1 MLPQLK
7 IASPCPASWE
17 NMTGNNQ
24 VRHCSQCNLNVYNFS
39 AMTSHEIETLISA
52 SEGQRLCGRLY
63 QRADGTLLTQDCPVG
78 LRTRIRRVTRR
89 VGAALA
95 AAMSFAVAAEA
106 SPQQSAGTMG
116 KVVAVQTG
124 FNLAVLDASGAP
136 VPHSRILL
144 INAKTHKTVAEN
156 RTDNAGKFSFSHL
169 PVGDYTAIV
178 EAPGLLSQ
186 SALVSIKPNAMQ
198 DITFQLRSEA
208 FVTGLIA
215 LPAQLLPL
223 KVQIK

>member
-17 NMTGNNQ
+17 KMTGNNQ
-24 VRHCSQCNLNVYNFS
+24 VRHCSLCNLNVYNFS
-39 AMTSHEIETLISA
+39 EMSSLEIETLISA

-89 VGAALA
+89 VAAALA
-95 AAMSFAVAAEA
+95 AAMSFVVAAEA
-106 SPQQSAGTMG
+106 SPQQSSGTMG

-136 VPHSRILL
+136 VPHARILL
-144 INAKTHKTVAEN
+144 INAKTHKTISEN
-156 RTDNAGKFSFSHL
+156 KTDSAGDFTFSHL
-169 PVGDYTAIV
+169 PVGDYTALV
-178 EAPGLLSQ
+178 EAAGFASQ
-186 SALVSIKPNAMQ
+186 SAVVSIQPNSMQ
-198 DITFQLRSEA
+198 DIKVQLHSEA
-208 FVTGLIA
+208 FITGLVA
-215 LPAQLLPL
+215 LPPQLVLL
-223 KVQIK
+223 KVKIK

>member
-17 NMTGNNQ
+17 KMTGNNQ

-39 AMTSHEIETLISA
+39 EMTSQEIETLINA

-78 LRTRIRRVTRR
+78 LRTRVRRVTRR
-89 VGAALA
+89 VGATLA
-95 AAMSFAVAAEA
+95 AAMSLVLTAEA
-106 SPQQSAGTMG
+106 SPQQNSITMG

-124 FNLAVLDASGAP
+124 FNLAVLDPSGAP
-136 VPHSRILL
+136 VPHARILL
-144 INAKTHKTVAEN
+144 TDAKTHKTVTESK
-156 RTDNAGKFSFSHL
+156 TDSTGKFTFSHL
-169 PVGDYTAIV
+169 PVGDYTALV
-178 EAPGLLSQ
+178 QAAGFHSQ

-198 DITFQLRSEA
+198 DVTFQLRSEA
-208 FVTGLIA
+208 FVSGLIE
-215 LPAQLLPL
+215 LPTQLSPL
-223 KVQIK
+223 KIQIK